1 MVAGLL
7 ADARDHADR
16 IALER
21 EQDAILAEQGRLTV
35 RLPLLAEGTEAG
47 GITVLAQAV
56 AEQGMV

>member
-1 MVAGLL
+1 M
-7 ADARDHADR
+7 
-16 IALER
+16 
-21 EQDAILAEQGRLTV
+21 V